1 MRKQMENNRV
11 KNALPERTRQIKT
24 LIVEDDPDFRQL
36 LKEILCNHFPSMK
49 TEGADS
55 NQQALKKID
64 QCAPRLIFLDIN
76 MFDGS
81 NQPLVKRIKKVHP
94 ETIIVAL
101 SLYDIKEYEDAAL
114 QSGADYFLA
123 KSSLTGE
130 SIIKLVESIV
140 SARN

>member
-1 MRKQMENNRV
+1 
-11 KNALPERTRQIKT
+11 
-24 LIVEDDPDFRQL
+24 
-36 LKEILCNHFPSMK
+36 
-49 TEGADS
+49 
-55 NQQALKKID
+55 
-64 QCAPRLIFLDIN
+64 